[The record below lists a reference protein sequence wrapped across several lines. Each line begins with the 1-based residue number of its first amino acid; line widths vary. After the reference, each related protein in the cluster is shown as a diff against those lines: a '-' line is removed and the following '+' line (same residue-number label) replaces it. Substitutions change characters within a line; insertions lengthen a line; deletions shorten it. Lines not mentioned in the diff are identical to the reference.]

1 MPQDRTKEFVEG
13 VNGAFNALFTTVP
26 ALREARDRH
35 IESSLEN
42 SPANVQF
49 KNNDEGIV
57 IMRGDPRGASDD
69 TKKDRAF
76 NEGFTPAVLAYDTP
90 WQNASGYLA
99 ALTGFFGTPVAVN
112 KPGMDDVAV
121 NQERLATLLE
131 LFQAQQKLLQLQ
143 ITAQMM
149 MENIQKCTLWHQKDI
164 SLHPNMLAPTN

>member
-121 NQERLATLLE
+121 NQERLANTSGVVSGTTK
-131 LFQAQQKLLQLQ
+131 AT
-143 ITAQMM
+143 TAANYSTNDDGEYTKVYAM
-149 MENIQKCTLWHQKDI
+149 
-164 SLHPNMLAPTN
+164 APKRYFSTS